1 MMAGSLFFRTGI
13 MNNELLFKAPAVL
26 YPFLSLLFLRALRR
40 GDVKY
45 RALLILYL
53 VFSAL
58 PNLQCIME
66 KRKHSPPGR
75 ASCGNI
81 GKRPAARLTARAP
94 SSAASS

>member
-1 MMAGSLFFRTGI
+1 

-53 VFSAL
+53 VF
-58 PNLQCIME
+58 
-66 KRKHSPPGR
+66 PPSR
-75 ASCGNI
+75 TCNASWKSGNI
-81 GKRPAARLTARAP
+81 LHPGEHHAETLANGRRHA
-94 SSAASS
+94 